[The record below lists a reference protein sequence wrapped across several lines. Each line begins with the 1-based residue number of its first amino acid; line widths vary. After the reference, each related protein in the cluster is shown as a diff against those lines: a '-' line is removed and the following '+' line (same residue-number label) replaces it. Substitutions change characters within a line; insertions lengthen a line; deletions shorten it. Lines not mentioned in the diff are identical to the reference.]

1 MNGQTA
7 SQRIDLIIDGLGDW
21 RGNTLDRVRTLILQ
35 ADSEIIEEV
44 KWVKPTNPNGVPV
57 WSRSGIICTGEV
69 YRDKVKLTFAKG
81 ASLADPSRLFNS
93 SLDAGTRRALDL
105 FEDSDLDDA
114 ALIELIREASA
125 ANGT

>member
-7 SQRIDLIIDGLGDW
+7 SQRIDLIIDGLSDW
-21 RGNTLDRVRTLILQ
+21 RGKTLDRIRTLILD
-35 ADSEIIEEV
+35 ADSEIIEEI

-57 WSRSGIICTGEV
+57 WSRAGIICTGEV

-114 ALIELIREASA
+114 AFIELIREASA